1 MKLFCWIIGKSSSPF
16 AVDLGNDDTVYD
28 LKEAVMMKK
37 PITLAGLEADQL
49 TVWKVSDFFQHRLF
63 DALVT
68 PYKVSIEVTKD
79 LENEVSEYPLVDKDI
94 PLASDKLSVCF
105 PNPLQGYLHVV
116 VQTPS
121 VGEYSGH
128 R

>member
-1 MKLFCWIIGKSSSPF
+1 MKMKLFCWIIGKSSSPF
-16 AVDLGNDDTVYD
+16 TVDLGKDDTVYD

-68 PYKVSIEVTKD
+68 PYKVMKD
-79 LENEVSEYPLVDKDI
+79 LENEVRFLRTSPPKNKQKNLRG
-94 PLASDKLSVCF
+94 LTS
-105 PNPLQGYLHVV
+105 
-116 VQTPS
+116 
-121 VGEYSGH
+121 H
-128 R
+128 RQQQES